1 MNSKQDLLL
10 ESISNYF
17 INNRDKMDLLLEV
30 IEGKYTSLRLID
42 WFVTNY
48 SKKHNTSYITN
59 VKTSTGVKEENFKV
73 YNSYKAQLKSYSK
86 KQFDPFNR
94 TDRINFYYEKDR
106 FITTTVGQLNF
117 FRWAIQNNI
126 VDFIQKHSGEIEE
139 DMNSSVNY
147 VYKKSDSGEKPSRK
161 KRKELSVSAAKF
173 LNKDDITILVKFN

>member
-10 ESISNYF
+10 ESISKF
-17 INNRDKMDLLLEV
+17 FLNNRSNVDLLLEI

-48 SKKHNTSYITN
+48 SKKHNISYSN
-59 VKTSTGVKEENFKV
+59 KEKNENFKV
-73 YNSYKAQLKSYSK
+73 YTSYKSQLKSYSK

-94 TDRINFYYEKDR
+94 TERINFYYEKER
-106 FITTTVGQLNF
+106 YITTTIGQLNF

-126 VDFIQKHSGEIEE
+126 IEYINSNCKNIE
-139 DMNSSVNY
+139 DDMNNSISY
-147 VYKKSDSGEKPSRK
+147 VYNKTSSSENKPSRK
-161 KRKELSVSAAKF
+161 KRKELSVSATKF

>member
-10 ESISNYF
+10 ESISSF
-17 INNRDKMDLLLEV
+17 FLNNRSNVDLLLEI

-48 SKKHNTSYITN
+48 SKKHNISYN
-59 VKTSTGVKEENFKV
+59 NKEKNENFKV
-73 YNSYKAQLKSYSK
+73 YTSYKSQLKSYSK

-94 TDRINFYYEKDR
+94 TERINFYYEKDK
-106 FITTTVGQLNF
+106 FITTTIGQLNF

-126 VDFIQKHSGEIEE
+126 IDYIHNNCKNIED
-139 DMNSSVNY
+139 DMNSSISY
-147 VYKKSDSGEKPSRK
+147 VYNKTANGQEKPSRK
-161 KRKELSVSAAKF
+161 KRKELSVSATKF

>member
-10 ESISNYF
+10 ESISSFFLNKSS
-17 INNRDKMDLLLEV
+17 NVDLLLQI

-48 SKKHNTSYITN
+48 SKKHNISYSN
-59 VKTSTGVKEENFKV
+59 KEKNENFKV
-73 YNSYKAQLKSYSK
+73 YTSYKSQLKSYSK

-94 TDRINFYYEKDR
+94 TERINFYYEKDR
-106 FITTTVGQLNF
+106 FITTTIGQLNF

-126 VDFIQKHSGEIEE
+126 IDYINNNCKNIED
-139 DMNSSVNY
+139 DMNSSISY
-147 VYKKSDSGEKPSRK
+147 VYNKTSNGESKPSRK
-161 KRKELSVSAAKF
+161 KRKELSVSATKF